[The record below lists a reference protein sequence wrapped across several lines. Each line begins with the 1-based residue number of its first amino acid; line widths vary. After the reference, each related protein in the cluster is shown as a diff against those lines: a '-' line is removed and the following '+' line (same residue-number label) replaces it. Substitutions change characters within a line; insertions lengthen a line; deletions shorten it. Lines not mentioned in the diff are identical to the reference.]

1 MGPLLGPLGAGSQGY
16 FEAILKAIL
25 GNFEIFWR
33 FSLLSFFALS
43 PFFSF
48 LLVSFCSCLFPFPC
62 VSFRSYCFLTFSF
75 IVVSHVVVCLVS
87 FLFVSRFFPIFVSSR
102 FFLCRFGSYFHFGHV
117 LFHYLFPSF
126 FPRSFFLAFFLLS
139 FLFLV
144 FLFCFLSHS
153 SPASLALIL
162 LPVLLFFLV
171 PPSSLPSSCC
181 PELSK
186 MSQAS
191 QDYLNLTWR
200 VFQER
205 FADWTLRHIF
215 PRQSFVRLRIVR
227 ATHYTS
233 TRTCAICIFWLHGPQ
248 CDIF

>member
-1 MGPLLGPLGAGSQGY
+1 LALFLAVVLRS
-16 FEAILKAIL
+16 FSIL
-25 GNFEIFWR
+25 
-33 FSLLSFFALS
+33 
-43 PFFSF
+43 
-48 LLVSFCSCLFPFPC
+48 
-62 VSFRSYCFLTFSF
+62 
-75 IVVSHVVVCLVS
+75 
-87 FLFVSRFFPIFVSSR
+87 FVSSR
-102 FFLCRFGSYFHFGHV
+102 FFLFLFVSFSLRFVSFLLFFDVLVYRRFSCCCLSRVLSFRFSFLSDFRVFSFLFVSFGSYFHFGHV
-117 LFHYLFPSF
+117 LFHSLFPSF